1 MFTCV
6 QSCLVVVIAATQE
19 KVTHHRAYEM
29 ASQRIRRSARGMLN
43 VANMIVHARHNVA
56 GRDEHCVQIDSL
68 GQVGVYDFVVDG

>member
-1 MFTCV
+1 MFTCM
-6 QSCLVVVIAATQE
+6 QSCLTLVIATAQE

-29 ASQRIRRSARGMLN
+29 TRQGIRRSACGMLD
-43 VANMIVHARHNVA
+43 VADVIVHARHNVA